1 MNTKN
6 IPPFIMLTAGLVA
19 TAVMYSRHYQLHTM
33 LGILLAVL
41 LVFYIIGLL
50 VARMFDTFGKEIE
63 KREAEQQEKEA
74 EEGQQEKTMLSENP
88 DGAVIEKQ

>member
-6 IPPFIMLTAGLVA
+6 IPPLIMLTAGLIV
-19 TAVMYSRHYQLHTM
+19 TAVMYIRHYQLHTM

-41 LVFYIIGLL
+41 LVFYIVGLL
-50 VARMFDTFGKEIE
+50 IKKMFDVFGMEIE
-63 KREAEQQEKEA
+63 KREAEEKEKA
-74 EEGQQEKTMLSENP
+74 EEEGQQGKMLFDENQ